1 MIFFVAL
8 RKELLEQ
15 WRSHRLLVT
24 AVILVTFGLTSPL
37 LARFTPEI
45 LGLLPGAEQFSALIP
60 PPTVADAV
68 GQYLKNLSQFAVL
81 LALLMTMGSVVQE
94 KDKGTA
100 ALMLVKPL
108 PRWAFLGAKFVALGV
123 TFLTATLLAAVA
135 GYYYTLVLFE
145 PLDLWPWLALN
156 GLFLL
161 FVLVYLALTLL
172 CSTVTRSQVAAGGLA
187 FGLLILLSLM
197 GSIPRLGDWLP
208 GRLLSWGGEL
218 ALGGSTPAWGALG
231 VSLGL
236 IVAALVGAWAIFRRQ
251 EL

>member
-1 MIFFVAL
+1 MFTHILAD
-8 RKELLEQ
+8 KELLEQ
-15 WRSHRLLVT
+15 WRSHRLLVV
-24 AVILVTFGLTSPL
+24 AVVLVAFGLSSPL

-45 LGLLPGAEQFSALIP
+45 LALLPEGEQFSALVP
-60 PPTVADAV
+60 SPTVADAV

-81 LALLMTMGSVVQE
+81 LALLMAMGSVAQE
-94 KDKGTA
+94 KDRGTA

-123 TFLTATLLAAVA
+123 TFLVATLLAAMA

-145 PLDLWPWLALN
+145 PLHLLRWLALN

-172 CSTVTRSQVAAGGLA
+172 CSTATRSQVTAGGLA
-187 FGLLILLSLM
+187 FGAVILLSLL

-208 GRLLSWGGEL
+208 GRLLSWGGDL
-218 ALGGSTPAWGALG
+218 ALGGSATAWGALG

-236 IVAALVGAWAIFRRQ
+236 IVAALIGAWAIFRRQ